1 MKRSG
6 LIIVVGMMVI
16 VFGSVFCACRG
27 LQKEQELSYIKP
39 EECIKDVDFKAFVS
53 HLNLEQKKLLL
64 LSLCKSEK
72 QKKEIEE
79 RTDIPSP
86 ESIKQ
91 AQWASSHW
99 VTYPFKEFDY
109 HTTVQW
115 VAKKLSLSQSQI
127 ESATTFQLEHLI
139 CKNIFTKMWD
149 NLSEEEREKVL
160 NEAGYKSSAVSGII
174 TMSGGA
180 ALAALCATEAISGF
194 AFYIVV
200 AKTLTAAAGA
210 VFGASAA
217 TTVSTI
223 AIFCGP
229 VGWAIAGVALTG
241 GALLVGRADVE
252 RSIAFIVQIHYLK
265 IDALKK
271 LGVDPAKYYLE
282 ESKI

>member
-1 MKRSG
+1 
-6 LIIVVGMMVI
+6 
-16 VFGSVFCACRG
+16 
-27 LQKEQELSYIKP
+27 
-39 EECIKDVDFKAFVS
+39 
-53 HLNLEQKKLLL
+53 
-64 LSLCKSEK
+64 
-72 QKKEIEE
+72 
-79 RTDIPSP
+79 
-86 ESIKQ
+86 
-91 AQWASSHW
+91 
-99 VTYPFKEFDY
+99 
-109 HTTVQW
+109 
-115 VAKKLSLSQSQI
+115 
-127 ESATTFQLEHLI
+127 
-139 CKNIFTKMWD
+139 MWD